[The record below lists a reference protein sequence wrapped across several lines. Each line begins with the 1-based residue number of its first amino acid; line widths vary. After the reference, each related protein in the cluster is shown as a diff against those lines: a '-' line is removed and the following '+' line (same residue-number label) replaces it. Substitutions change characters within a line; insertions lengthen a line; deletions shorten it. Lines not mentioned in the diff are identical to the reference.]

1 MANKNSR
8 ANAKLNLAC
17 KMHKGQS
24 DPKNS
29 HSSHAVLVE
38 HVRVKGVNVNS
49 SKERETSGKK
59 PWRGGT
65 TNNSER
71 AVR

>member
-1 MANKNSR
+1 
-8 ANAKLNLAC
+8 
-17 KMHKGQS
+17 MHKGQS
-24 DPKNS
+24 DSKNS

>member
-1 MANKNSR
+1 MANQNSR

-24 DPKNS
+24 DSKNS

-49 SKERETSGKK
+49 SKERATSGKK
-59 PWRGGT
+59 PWRGCAP
-65 TNNSER
+65 NSGER
-71 AVR
+71 AAR